1 LEYICIIRKNKK
13 MNLKNIVIG
22 LAILGLGYYG
32 YTKLVAKKNT
42 TKIKEGSFTIEVEDD
57 SKDA

>member
-1 LEYICIIRKNKK
+1 

-57 SKDA
+57 TKDANA